1 MTIFRNLLL
10 AGASLRR
17 KLTVLALAEPSCWLI
32 SGVMICP
39 WDADKG
45 QGRLEGDVAIMVA
58 KFLGRELGEGQTR
71 VAGKLN
77 LAKRQ
82 DTPWSN
88 FGVVWEGWK

>member
-1 MTIFRNLLL
+1 
-10 AGASLRR
+10 
-17 KLTVLALAEPSCWLI
+17 
-32 SGVMICP
+32 
-39 WDADKG
+39 
-45 QGRLEGDVAIMVA
+45 MVA
-58 KFLGRELGEGQTR
+58 KLLGRELGEGQTR